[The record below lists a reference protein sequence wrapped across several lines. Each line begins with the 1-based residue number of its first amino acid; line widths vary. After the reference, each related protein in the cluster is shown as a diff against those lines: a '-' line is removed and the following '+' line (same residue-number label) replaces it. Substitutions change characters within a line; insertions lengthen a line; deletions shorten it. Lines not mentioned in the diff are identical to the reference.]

1 MQQPGGVAPL
11 HDGPTDGTVADQLAT
26 PGCSIAAAL
35 EIVGDRWTILIL
47 RDAFRGI
54 RRFDE
59 LRRDLDIPRAV
70 LSERLRRL
78 VEHGVLVKRSYQE
91 RPVRYEYRLTPM
103 GLQLSPILVS
113 LMQWG
118 DRWLSGE
125 DGPPTLLV
133 HEACGTEVDLGFHCW
148 HCDESFTPTEIASR
162 PGPGDHSATTRSH
175 VEPGDDTAGPSNHT
189 AAPSRA
195 VHEPRSATGARN
207 ARTARPV
214 AG

>member
-11 HDGPTDGTVADQLAT
+11 HDQVAADDQIAGNEADQVAT

-133 HEACGTEVDLGFHCW
+133 HEPCGTEIDLGFHCW
-148 HCDESFTPTEIASR
+148 HCDESFTPTEIVSR
-162 PGPGDHSATTRSH
+162 PGPGDHSITATPTT
-175 VEPGDDTAGPSNHT
+175 GTSNR
-189 AAPSRA
+189 AATPSRA
-195 VHEPRSATGARN
+195 AHEPRSATGARTT
-207 ARTARPV
+207 RTARPV